1 MGDDKAV
8 ASAWVTLERL
18 LRVDKEV
25 VGASSGGALLRSE
38 Y

>member
-38 Y
+38 